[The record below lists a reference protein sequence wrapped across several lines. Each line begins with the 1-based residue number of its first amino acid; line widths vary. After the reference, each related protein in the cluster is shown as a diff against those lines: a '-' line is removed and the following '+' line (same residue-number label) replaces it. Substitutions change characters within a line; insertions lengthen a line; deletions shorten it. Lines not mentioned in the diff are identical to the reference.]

1 MAKREIIKIDEDKC
15 NGCGLCVVNCH
26 EGALKVING
35 KARLIG
41 ESLCDGLGAC
51 IGHCPQGA
59 ITIEQREA
67 QGYNQTKIVAEQPCA
82 CPSAKAVDFGIR
94 EPGSFGKDTGLC
106 ANSELRHW
114 PVQIKL
120 LPADAP
126 YLTGADILIAADCV
140 PFAYAQF
147 HQDLLKGKILLVG
160 CPKLDD
166 LALYRQKITQILKNN
181 KVRSVTYARMEVPC
195 CCGLINIIQ
204 DAISQAAEKIPFTE
218 IVISI
223 KGARIK

>member
-1 MAKREIIKIDEDKC
+1 MAKRNIIKIDEEKC
-15 NGCGLCVVNCH
+15 NGCGLCIINCH
-26 EGALKVING
+26 EGALKVVDG
-35 KARLIG
+35 KARLVG

-67 QGYNQTKIVAEQPCA
+67 QEYSQAKIVEEQPCG

-94 EPGSFGKDTGLC
+94 GSGPVSKNTVLSGD
-106 ANSELRHW
+106 SELRHW
-114 PVQIKL
+114 PVQIRL
-120 LPADAP
+120 LPVDAP
-126 YLTGADILIAADCV
+126 YLSGADILIAADCV

-166 LALYRQKITQILKNN
+166 LALYRGKIGQILKNN
-181 KVRSVTYARMEVPC
+181 KVKSVTYARMEVPC
-195 CCGLINIIQ
+195 CSGLTNVIQ
-204 DAISQAAEKIPFTE
+204 DAISQAKKEIPFTE
-218 IVISI
+218 VVISI